1 MSIAESARGAPEC
14 ALTVKATAP
23 AVELRSARPPY
34 RPDIDGLR
42 AVAVV
47 LVIVYHARPALLPGG
62 FVGVDVFFVISG
74 YLITQ
79 LILRG
84 LQQESFTL
92 AGFYRRRV
100 RRIVPALLV
109 VLAACCL
116 FGWFT
121 LLPGE
126 FSWLG
131 QQVLWCTPFLAN
143 VFFGHYTGYSDPG
156 ADSNVLLHLWS
167 LGVEEQFYLI
177 WPLLLMLAVSH
188 GVVQRV
194 LMAVFA
200 TSLAISAW
208 GAWHAPDVHFY
219 LPGARA
225 WELAL
230 GAMLAAA
237 APRAAHALAA
247 RVPPRDRELCA
258 LAGLALIAAAAGLLS
273 IRSAFPGVW
282 GLVPAGGAALLIGAG
297 PESLVNRSMLGCRP
311 MIWVG
316 KISYSLYLWHW
327 PLFSFARIVC
337 GHELSLTAAAVI
349 VALAIAAAY
358 ATYSLVEVPIR
369 YGAAGRKAVP
379 ALLAGLVGFT
389 ACGVAMATQ
398 RLPGRLTGPAFTAW
412 AAATRDWSFDGET
425 LIDERTGFSTLLA
438 RSASSRTALFIGDS
452 HLQQYWPRVRWLVET
467 HPDVARSAQF
477 ATYPACLPLPGV
489 ESLRQPRNCDGFLAW
504 ATGLAFRSD
513 VDMVVFGAFWEL
525 YLLGEHATDH
535 RQGVFSSP
543 DALRRP
549 LQLGSASTQLAFE
562 RFEHTI
568 AQMVASGRRVFIV
581 LSNPTSPRFD
591 PASRIPPQVRLSLH
605 VPATLVVDR
614 APVDAADFERFVAP
628 VMDRLRAIAAR
639 TGAKVLD
646 PRSTLCQRTSCPAI
660 GIDGLPLYVDS
671 SHARASWAR
680 AAASFLDET
689 LIDGQIP

>member
-1 MSIAESARGAPEC
+1 
-14 ALTVKATAP
+14 VKATAP
-23 AVELRSARPPY
+23 AVEWRSARPPY

-42 AVAVV
+42 AVAVA
-47 LVIVYHARPALLPGG
+47 LVIAYHASPALLPGG

-79 LILRG
+79 LILCG
-84 LQQESFTL
+84 LQQGSFTL

-208 GAWHAPDVHFY
+208 GAWHAPVVHFY

-237 APRAAHALAA
+237 APRAAHAPVACV
-247 RVPPRDRELCA
+247 RPRARELCA
-258 LAGLALIAAAAGLLS
+258 LAGLALIAAAAGFLS

-297 PESLVNRSMLGCRP
+297 PEALVNRRMLGCRP

-316 KISYSLYLWHW
+316 KLSYSLYLWHW
-327 PLFSFARIVC
+327 PLFSFAYIVRA
-337 GHELSLTAAAVI
+337 GEPSAAARAMI
-349 VALAIAAAY
+349 VALAVVAAY
-358 ATYSLVEVPIR
+358 VSYRLVELPMR
-369 YGAAGRKAVP
+369 YGAAGRKAIP
-379 ALLAGLVGFT
+379 AVLAGLVGFT
-389 ACGVAMATQ
+389 ALGGAIATRQ
-398 RLPGRLTGPAFTAW
+398 LTPRLTGAAFTSW
-412 AAATRDWSFDGET
+412 VAATEDWSFAGET
-425 LIDERTGFSTLLA
+425 RVDARTGFSTLLA
-438 RSASSRTALFIGDS
+438 RSASSRTTLFIGDS

-467 HPDVARSAQF
+467 HPEVARSAQF

-513 VDMVVFGAFWEL
+513 VDTVVFSAFWEL
-525 YLLGEHATDH
+525 YLLREHATDH
-535 RQGVFSSP
+535 RQGVFSSSDP
-543 DALRRP
+543 LRRP
-549 LQLGSASTQLAFE
+549 LQLGSAATQLAFE

-581 LSNPTSPRFD
+581 LSNPTSPRFN
-591 PASRIPPQVRLSLH
+591 PTSRIPPQVRLSLH
-605 VPATLVVDR
+605 VPATLIVDR

-646 PRSTLCQRTSCPAI
+646 PRSTLCDGMSCPAI
-660 GIDGLPLYVDS
+660 GADGLPLYVDS
-671 SHARASWAR
+671 NHTRASWAR
-680 AAASFLDET
+680 RGASFLDGA
-689 LIDGQIP
+689 LIDPQSP